1 MKQNIDLNKI
11 LKEVKFNTSRSGGK
25 GGQNVNKVET
35 KVELVFNINNS
46 MTIDDEVKQIL
57 HKKLYNKLDSESNV
71 RITSQTERTQ
81 LGNKK
86 KAIEKFIK
94 LLDSALI
101 KEKFRIK
108 TVKSFTSKQQVLEEK
123 RKHSQKKSIRRTRD
137 FDEDLSASR
146 NY

>member
-1 MKQNIDLNKI
+1 MKDNIDFNKL
-11 LKEVKFNTSRSGGK
+11 LKEVRFNTSRSGGK

-46 MTIDDEVKQIL
+46 LTIDEEVKIIL
-57 HKKLYNKLDSESNV
+57 TKKLYNKIDADSNI

-86 KAIEKFIK
+86 KTIEKFIK
-94 LLDSALI
+94 LLDKALL

-108 TVKSFTSKQQVLEEK
+108 TVKSFSAKQQVLENK
-123 RKHSQKKSIRRTRD
+123 KKQSIKKQQRKIKD
-137 FDEDLSASR
+137 FEDD
-146 NY
+146 

>member
-11 LKEVKFNTSRSGGK
+11 LKEVKYNTSRSGGK

-57 HKKLYNKLDSESNV
+57 IKKLYNKLDSESNV
-71 RITSQTERTQ
+71 RVTSQTERTQ

-86 KAIEKFIK
+86 KTIEKFIK
-94 LLDSALI
+94 LLDNALI

-108 TVKSFTSKQQVLEEK
+108 TVKSYTSKQQVLEEK
-123 RKHSQKKSIRRTRD
+123 RKHSQKKKERRIKD
-137 FDEDLSASR
+137 FEDD
-146 NY
+146 

>member
-1 MKQNIDLNKI
+1 MLQNIDLNKI

-35 KVELVFNINNS
+35 KVELVYNITGS
-46 MTIDDEVKQIL
+46 MVIDEEIKDIL
-57 HKKLYNKLDSESNV
+57 RKKLYNKLDSEHNL

-86 KAIEKFIK
+86 KVIEKFIK
-94 LLDSALI
+94 LLNGALI

-108 TVKSFTSKQQVLEEK
+108 TVKSYSSKQQTLEEK
-123 RKHSQKKSIRRTRD
+123 RKHSIKKQQRRVRD
-137 FDEDLSASR
+137 FPDD
-146 NY
+146 

>member
-1 MKQNIDLNKI
+1 MIQNIDLNKI

-35 KVELVFNINNS
+35 KVELVYNITGS
-46 MTIDDEVKQIL
+46 MVIDEEIKEIL
-57 HKKLYNKLDSESNV
+57 RKKLYNKLDSEHNI

-86 KAIEKFIK
+86 KVIEKFIK
-94 LLDSALI
+94 LLNNALI

-108 TVKSFTSKQQVLEEK
+108 TVKSYSSKQQTLEEK
-123 RKHSQKKSIRRTRD
+123 RRQSKKKQERRIKD
-137 FDEDLSASR
+137 FPDE
-146 NY
+146 

>member
-94 LLDSALI
+94 LLDNALI

-137 FDEDLSASR
+137 FDED
-146 NY
+146 

>member
-11 LKEVKFNTSRSGGK
+11 LKEVKYNTSRSGGK

-57 HKKLYNKLDSESNV
+57 LKKLYNKLDSDSNV
-71 RITSQTERTQ
+71 RVTSQTERTQ

-86 KAIEKFIK
+86 KTIEKFIK
-94 LLDSALI
+94 LLDNALI

-108 TVKSFTSKQQVLEEK
+108 TVKSYTSKQQVLEEK
-123 RKHSQKKSIRRTRD
+123 RKHSQKKKERRIKD
-137 FDEDLSASR
+137 FEVE
-146 NY
+146 

>member
-1 MKQNIDLNKI
+1 MLQNIDLNKI

-35 KVELVFNINNS
+35 KVELVYNITGS
-46 MTIDDEVKQIL
+46 MVIDEEIKDIL
-57 HKKLYNKLDSESNV
+57 RKKLYNKLDSEHNL

-86 KAIEKFIK
+86 KVIEKFIK
-94 LLDSALI
+94 LLNGALI

-108 TVKSFTSKQQVLEEK
+108 TVKSYSSKQQTLEEK
-123 RKHSQKKSIRRTRD
+123 RKHSIKKHQRRVRD
-137 FDEDLSASR
+137 FPDD
-146 NY
+146 

>member
-137 FDEDLSASR
+137 FDED
-146 NY
+146 